1 MHFAQDT
8 AFKFNAQSM
17 RSVHIAHSAGSP
29 YYSARLLYSPDMY
42 CTPGALPY
50 YSAYLLD

>member
-1 MHFAQDT
+1 MHSSAQ
-8 AFKFNAQSM
+8 FSGSAQF
-17 RSVHIAHSAGSP
+17 AHSVDLP
-29 YYSARLLYSPDMY
+29 YYNVHLLYLPDMH